1 MLSANTV
8 TASFNEKLLLS
19 NGLSISPIKGPG
31 DATGQPRS
39 LRDAVLSISNEKDLN
54 DFLLTQYS
62 RMPPNKGEPRYE
74 RHPVSCAR
82 LQMLRCRTARE
93 GSPADTTMI
102 GA

>member
-1 MLSANTV
+1 MPSANIV

-74 RHPVSCAR
+74 RHPVS
-82 LQMLRCRTARE
+82 LREAPDMACRTARKV
-93 GSPADTTMI
+93 SY
-102 GA
+102 